1 MAGPIQTLSY
11 FARRLIQF
19 EEKFASRPPERVLE
33 AAELFRSMS
42 EGLDGLL
49 DAFDDHTALEP
60 ATATLKAML
69 PKLENEA
76 HAEIGSP
83 ESDKLTLALR
93 EALEPGK
100 LQLQLEAPN
109 RDALVQELDTASILI
124 RALAD
129 GLRVKNQ

>member
-19 EEKFASRPPERVLE
+19 EQKFASRTPEKVLE

-49 DAFDDHTALEP
+49 DAFDDQAALEP

-69 PKLENEA
+69 PQLESEV
-76 HAEIGSP
+76 HAEMGSP
-83 ESDKLTLALR
+83 ESEKLSHALR
-93 EALEPGK
+93 EALEPGN
-100 LQLQLEAPN
+100 LQRQMDAPN
-109 RDALVQELDTASILI
+109 RDTLVAELDKAAILV

-129 GLRVKNQ
+129 GLRVRHQ

>member
-19 EEKFASRPPERVLE
+19 EQKFASRPPEKVQE
-33 AAELFRSMS
+33 AADLFHSMS

-49 DAFDDHTALEP
+49 DAFDDHAALEP

-69 PKLENEA
+69 PQLENEV
-76 HAEIGSP
+76 HSEIGAP
-83 ESDKLTLALR
+83 ESDKLSHALR
-93 EALEPGK
+93 EALEPGN
-100 LQLQLEAPN
+100 LQRQLDAPN
-109 RDALVQELDTASILI
+109 RDTLVQELDKATILV

-129 GLRVKNQ
+129 GLRVKKQ